1 MTQENLNKTLSA
13 IDDINRQDP
22 NLIEVNNYQQPKELV
37 YGQQMTDC
45 LNQYWPSANELLQ
58 IAVRAQ
64 HIKRWQLKRTE
75 FPDGKAG
82 YYQWRIAQGKFHAEL
97 TASIML
103 EQGYSDDDAQK
114 CASIIRKEN
123 LKTNLDS
130 QTLEDVACLV
140 FLMHYFDEFA
150 AKYTLNDNE
159 AKIIRIVQLTWKKMS
174 DKAHDIALSLTLPE
188 HLAKIV
194 AKALA

>member
-1 MTQENLNKTLSA
+1 MTSDKLKNTLAA
-13 IDDINRQDP
+13 IDEINRQDP
-22 NLIEVNNYQQPKELV
+22 NSTTVNGVAQPKELL

-45 LNQYWPSANELLQ
+45 LATYWPQANDLLQ

-75 FPDGKAG
+75 FPEGKAG

-103 EQGYSDDDAQK
+103 EQNYTQSESDE
-114 CASIIRKEN
+114 CACIIRKEN
-123 LKTNLDS
+123 LRTNTDS

-140 FLMHYFDEFA
+140 FLMHYFDDFA
-150 AKYTLNDNE
+150 AKYIEKDNE
-159 AKIIRIVQLTWKKMS
+159 AKIVRIVQLTWKKMS
-174 DKAHDIALSLTLPE
+174 EQAHEIALSLTLPP
-188 HLAKIV
+188 HLAALV
-194 AKALA
+194 TKALA

>member
-1 MTQENLNKTLSA
+1 
-13 IDDINRQDP
+13 
-22 NLIEVNNYQQPKELV
+22 
-37 YGQQMTDC
+37 
-45 LNQYWPSANELLQ
+45 
-58 IAVRAQ
+58 
-64 HIKRWQLKRTE
+64 
-75 FPDGKAG
+75 
-82 YYQWRIAQGKFHAEL
+82 
-97 TASIML
+97 ML
-103 EQGYSDDDAQK
+103 EQGYSDDDTQK

-123 LKTNLDS
+123 LKTNIDS